1 MTNSITSGKF
11 ITVEGIDGCGK
22 TTQAEFIIDGLVEA
36 GLSAKLVREPG
47 GDPISESIRKLLLHA
62 EESMSDRAEAL
73 LMIASRAQLTDKVI
87 LPQIID
93 GKWVV
98 EDRYADSTL
107 AYQGGGRGLSVNSL
121 DMINEFGT
129 YTLKPDLTFFIDISV
144 DIANSRMRVERDRIE
159 KEGSNFQQRV
169 RDQYLAL
176 HSKNPDRV
184 VLINGEQSI
193 DKVFEDIWSKMKEK
207 FNLWD
212 ILKKPQLSWWYL

>member
-1 MTNSITSGKF
+1 MTESISSGKF

-98 EDRYADSTL
+98 ADRYADSTL

-159 KEGSNFQQRV
+159 KEGNDFQQRV
-169 RDQYLAL
+169 RDQYVKL
-176 HSKNPDRV
+176 SEKKSDRV
-184 VLINGEQSI
+184 VVINGDKSI
-193 DKVFEDIWSKMKEK
+193 NEIKADIWTHMKEK
-207 FNLWD
+207 FKIWRF
-212 ILKKPQLSWWYL
+212 

>member
-1 MTNSITSGKF
+1 MTESISSGKF

-98 EDRYADSTL
+98 ADRYADSTL

-144 DIANSRMRVERDRIE
+144 DIANSRMRVEKDRIE
-159 KEGSNFQQRV
+159 KEGNDFQQRV
-169 RDQYLAL
+169 RDQYLKL
-176 HSKNPDRV
+176 SEKDSDRV
-184 VLINGEQSI
+184 VVINGDKSI
-193 DKVFEDIWSKMKEK
+193 DEIKADIWTHIKEK
-207 FNLWD
+207 FKIWRF
-212 ILKKPQLSWWYL
+212 

>member
-1 MTNSITSGKF
+1 MMTESISSGKF

-22 TTQAEFIIDGLVEA
+22 TTQAEFIVDSLVEL
-36 GLSAKLVREPG
+36 GKSSKLVREPG

-98 EDRYADSTL
+98 ADRYADSTL
-107 AYQGGGRGLSVNSL
+107 AYQGGGRSLSVKALSS
-121 DMINEFGT
+121 INEFGT

-144 DIANSRMRVERDRIE
+144 RVANSRMRVQRDRIE
-159 KEGSNFQQRV
+159 KEGNEFQKRV
-169 RDQYLAL
+169 RNLYLDL
-176 HSKNPDRV
+176 SENEPDRIIV
-184 VLINGEQSI
+184 INGDKSI
-193 DKVFEDIWSKMKEK
+193 NEVRSDIWEHIKQK
-207 FNLWD
+207 FNL
-212 ILKKPQLSWWYL
+212 

>member
-1 MTNSITSGKF
+1 MTESISSGKF

-98 EDRYADSTL
+98 ADRYADSTL

-159 KEGSNFQQRV
+159 KEGNDFQQRV
-169 RDQYLAL
+169 RDQYLKL
-176 HSKNPDRV
+176 SEKDSDRIV
-184 VLINGEQSI
+184 VINGDKSI
-193 DKVFEDIWSKMKEK
+193 DEIKADIWTHMKEK
-207 FNLWD
+207 FKIWRF
-212 ILKKPQLSWWYL
+212 

>member
-1 MTNSITSGKF
+1 MMTESISSGKF

-22 TTQAEFIIDGLVEA
+22 TTQAEFIIDGLIEA

-98 EDRYADSTL
+98 ADRYADSTL
-107 AYQGGGRGLSVNSL
+107 AYQGGGRGLSVKSL
-121 DMINEFGT
+121 DTINEFGT
-129 YTLKPDLTFFIDISV
+129 YTLKPDLTFFIDISIDV
-144 DIANSRMRVERDRIE
+144 ANSRMRVERDRIE
-159 KEGSNFQQRV
+159 KEGNDFQQRV
-169 RDQYLAL
+169 RDQYLKL
-176 HSKNPDRV
+176 SEIESDRV
-184 VLINGEQSI
+184 IVINGDRSI
-193 DKVFEDIWSKMKEK
+193 DEVKADIWTHVKEK
-207 FNLWD
+207 FN
-212 ILKKPQLSWWYL
+212 I

>member
-1 MTNSITSGKF
+1 MTESISSGKF

-22 TTQAEFIIDGLVEA
+22 TTQAEFIIDRLVEA
-36 GLSAKLVREPG
+36 GLSTKLVREPG

-62 EESMSDRAEAL
+62 EDSMSDRAEAL

-98 EDRYADSTL
+98 ADRYADSTL
-107 AYQGGGRGLSVNSL
+107 AYQGGGRGLSVKSL
-121 DMINEFGT
+121 NMINEFGT

-159 KEGSNFQQRV
+159 KEGNDFQQRV
-169 RDQYLAL
+169 RDQYLKL
-176 HSKNPDRV
+176 SENDPDRV
-184 VLINGEQSI
+184 VVINGDKSI
-193 DKVFEDIWSKMKEK
+193 DEIKADIWTHMKEK
-207 FNLWD
+207 FE
-212 ILKKPQLSWWYL
+212 I

>member
-1 MTNSITSGKF
+1 MTESISSGKF

-22 TTQAEFIIDGLVEA
+22 TTQAEYIIDGLVEA

-98 EDRYADSTL
+98 ADRYADSTV
-107 AYQGGGRGLSVNSL
+107 AYQGGGRGLSVKSL
-121 DMINEFGT
+121 SDINHFGT
-129 YTLKPDLTFFIDISV
+129 YTLKPDLTFFIDIPVEVANMRMSV
-144 DIANSRMRVERDRIE
+144 ARDRIE
-159 KEGSNFQQRV
+159 SEGDDFQQRV
-169 RDQYLAL
+169 RDQYYML
-176 HSKNPDRV
+176 SKSEPDRV
-184 VLINGEQSI
+184 IVINGEQTI
-193 DKVFEDIWSKMKEK
+193 EEIKIEIWNHINSK
-207 FNLWD
+207 FNLWLD
-212 ILKKPQLSWWYL
+212 LKN

>member
-1 MTNSITSGKF
+1 MTESISNGKL
-11 ITVEGIDGCGK
+11 ITVEGVDGCGK
-22 TTQAEFIIDGLVEA
+22 TTQAEFIIDGLIEA

-98 EDRYADSTL
+98 ADRYADSTL
-107 AYQGGGRGLSVNSL
+107 AYQGGGRGLSVKSL

-129 YTLKPDLTFFIDISV
+129 YTLKPDLTFFIDISI
-144 DIANSRMRVERDRIE
+144 DIANTRMRVERDRIE
-159 KEGSNFQQRV
+159 KEGNNFQQRV
-169 RDQYLAL
+169 RDQYLKL
-176 HSKNPDRV
+176 SESDSDRV
-184 VLINGEQSI
+184 VVINGDKSI
-193 DKVFEDIWSKMKEK
+193 DEIKVDIWNHLKEK
-207 FNLWD
+207 FN
-212 ILKKPQLSWWYL
+212 I

>member
-1 MTNSITSGKF
+1 MTESISSGKF

-98 EDRYADSTL
+98 ADRYADSTL

-144 DIANSRMRVERDRIE
+144 DIANSRMRVEKDRIE
-159 KEGSNFQQRV
+159 KEGNDFQQRV
-169 RDQYLAL
+169 RDQYLKL
-176 HSKNPDRV
+176 SEEDSDRV
-184 VLINGEQSI
+184 VVINGDKSI
-193 DKVFEDIWSKMKEK
+193 DEIKADIWTHIKEK
-207 FNLWD
+207 FK
-212 ILKKPQLSWWYL
+212 I

>member
-1 MTNSITSGKF
+1 MTESISSGKF

-36 GLSAKLVREPG
+36 GISAKLVREPG

-98 EDRYADSTL
+98 ADRYADSTL

-159 KEGSNFQQRV
+159 KEGNDFQQRV
-169 RDQYLAL
+169 RDQYLKL
-176 HSKNPDRV
+176 SEKDSDRV
-184 VLINGEQSI
+184 VVINGDKSI
-193 DKVFEDIWSKMKEK
+193 DEIKADIWTHMKEK
-207 FNLWD
+207 FK
-212 ILKKPQLSWWYL
+212 I